1 MRIAFVLLLC
11 SFGGLRH
18 IWADGRPNPQ
28 SAVQRAVERLAV
40 LRREA
45 DELATRERTL
55 IGDLRKLELERQ
67 IRVAELAALD
77 GRFAELRAQLADA
90 QQKTGTL
97 TQRVARQRPEVA
109 ARLVR
114 LYKMG
119 RVGYRRLL
127 LGSNDLRA
135 IGRTYRIVTTLERAD
150 TEGARRLERT
160 SLDLAGQQATLHSR
174 MQQLADLRESAA
186 KAQAA
191 LDAALNERATLLK
204 AVGSRRELTLQLENE
219 LAGAQQ
225 RLEAF
230 GSASGPHRSAP
241 PLPLKPFIGDLPW
254 PANGI
259 VLSRF
264 GRQPVTGG
272 LVVTR
277 NGVEI
282 SLAEGRPVAAVHEGL
297 VSFAGP
303 FAGYAN
309 LVIVDHGNGAQTV
322 YGHLASVAVSK
333 GESVAAGT
341 NVGSSGRNPA
351 GNPALYFE
359 LRVDGKPVDPLQWL
373 RKPL

>member
-1 MRIAFVLLLC
+1 MRATLVCLLC
-11 SFGGLRH
+11 ALGGVSHVR
-18 IWADGRPNPQ
+18 ADGPL
-28 SAVQRAVERLAV
+28 RAQTAAERAAERLKV

-45 DELATRERTL
+45 DELSTREQSL
-55 IGDLRKLELERQ
+55 VGDLRRLELERQ
-67 IRVAELAALD
+67 IRVTELAAIDVRFGELQAELA
-77 GRFAELRAQLADA
+77 QA

-97 TQRVARQRPEVA
+97 TRQVETQRPDVA

-119 RVGYRRLL
+119 RIGYWRLL
-127 LGSNDLRA
+127 LDQDDLRA
-135 IGRTYRIVTTLERAD
+135 IGRTYRTAATLARADADRAVSLERSSREIAEQRD
-150 TEGARRLERT
+150 ALEARTTE
-160 SLDLAGQQATLHSR
+160 LAA
-174 MQQLADLRESAA
+174 LRESAV

-191 LDAALNERATLLK
+191 LDQAVSERASLLK
-204 AVGSRRELTLQLENE
+204 AVESRRELTLQLATE

-225 RLEAF
+225 KLEAF
-230 GSASGPHRSAP
+230 GAAAAP
-241 PLPLKPFIGDLPW
+241 ARPAPILPLKPFIGDLPW

-264 GRQPVTGG
+264 GRQPVRGG

-282 SLAEGRPVAAVHEGL
+282 SLAEGRPVAAVHEGV
-297 VSFAGP
+297 VSFAAP
-303 FAGYAN
+303 FTGYAN
-309 LVIVDHGNGAQTV
+309 LVILDHGNGAQTV
-322 YGHLASVAVSK
+322 YGHLASVTVSK
-333 GESVAAGT
+333 GGAVAAGT
-341 NVGSSGRNPA
+341 NVGLSGRNPA